1 VLALL
6 VTLALQQF
14 LKWSRTGHAI
24 RATAQDPRLACVIG
38 IDTRW
43 IYSLTFGLGAAMAG
57 AAGSLITVVYAFS
70 PAIGDSFT
78 LKAFVIVV
86 LGGLGNVPGT
96 ILAGIF
102 LGVAENLVSGFV
114 DAGYRDVIS
123 FGLLLIILVLRPT
136 GFLGKSSYAVARA

>member
-1 VLALL
+1 
-6 VTLALQQF
+6 
-14 LKWSRTGHAI
+14 
-24 RATAQDPRLACVIG
+24 
-38 IDTRW
+38 
-43 IYSLTFGLGAAMAG
+43 M
-57 AAGSLITVVYAFS
+57 VYAFS

-96 ILAGIF
+96 ILAGMF

-123 FGLLLIILVLRPT
+123 FGLLVMILVLRPT

>member
-1 VLALL
+1 
-6 VTLALQQF
+6 
-14 LKWSRTGHAI
+14 
-24 RATAQDPRLACVIG
+24 
-38 IDTRW
+38 
-43 IYSLTFGLGAAMAG
+43 
-57 AAGSLITVVYAFS
+57 VVYAFS

-96 ILAGIF
+96 ILAGMF

-123 FGLLLIILVLRPT
+123 FGLLVMILVLRPT